1 MTSPVSTQTYR
12 GFRSL
17 VWGLGLS
24 CFQHSPAVDL
34 VSVAKIGS
42 VKITVAAH
50 GACAAELGE
59 PGWAEKT
66 KKSAQLQRPPG
77 VTCPVSKRPT
87 VEARRVWFGLRV
99 LLCLGQKRPTVE
111 ARSVMLCRLRRE
123 GKERVSERERAS
135 ERARAREAE
144 REGERGRGQ
153 G

>member
-1 MTSPVSTQTYR
+1 VGFRFELFSTLPGR
-12 GFRSL
+12 GF
-17 VWGLGLS
+17 G
-24 CFQHSPAVDL
+24 
-34 VSVAKIGS
+34 VSSENRFSEDNGRR
-42 VKITVAAH
+42 T
-50 GACAAELGE
+50 
-59 PGWAEKT
+59 
-66 KKSAQLQRPPG
+66 RG